1 MQSTVKA
8 VEMDL
13 RLLRRLARQLGRM
26 EGIEAIKRELERI
39 RSVGER
45 PTWDLWE
52 GVIEQAILHE
62 QRRCTALVNRI
73 ELLYPSETSVIH

>member
-13 RLLRRLARQLGRM
+13 RLLRQLARQLGRV
-26 EGIEAIKRELERI
+26 EGIKKINLELERI
-39 RSVGER
+39 RSLGER

-52 GVIEQAILHE
+52 GVIEQVMLHE
-62 QRRCTALVNRI
+62 LLRCTAIVNRI
-73 ELLYPSETSVIH
+73 ELLYPSETTVRH